1 MTRWTENKRGAPR
14 LFSVRFRFRRDDDAP
29 RRARGDP
36 STGFLLEVPGLVRV
50 ASIAPERQVRAP
62 RDVPRVPRLRRGA
75 ERIRARARRGAR
87 VRGDEDGVGLFFF
100 SAFVLFVLFDV
111 ASFAADE
118 ARQIRRLRLRAPRP
132 DPRADLRDRRDAH
145 VGGGRRGRTR
155 TRTRY
160 IARRVR
166 GRYVFPRARKRVSR
180 DGWEPLPE
188 RLADRVTENLRGSRR
203 RGRAVGSIARCGEAR
218 VRAFRHISRVYAR
231 PRALERGSVGLR
243 PPRRR
248 ARRDAGSSTRHF
260 RERADS
266 ATKRRKN
273 SATARVRRARELAA
287 ATHHALEGW
296 RGAAAGGSTTQV
308 RGG

>member
-14 LFSVRFRFRRDDDAP
+14 LFSVRFRFRRDDAP

-36 STGFLLEVPGLVRV
+36 STGFLLEVPGSVRV

-62 RDVPRVPRLRRGA
+62 RDVARVPRLRRA

-100 SAFVLFVLFDV
+100 SAFVLFDV

-132 DPRADLRDRRDAH
+132 DPRADLRERRDAH

-203 RGRAVGSIARCGEAR
+203 RGRAVGSVARGGEAR

-266 ATKRRKN
+266 ATKRLKN

-287 ATHHALEGW
+287 ATHRALERW

>member
-14 LFSVRFRFRRDDDAP
+14 LFSVRFRFRLDDDAP

-36 STGFLLEVPGLVRV
+36 STGFLLKVPGLVRV

-62 RDVPRVPRLRRGA
+62 RDVARVPRARRA
-75 ERIRARARRGAR
+75 ERIRADARRSAR
-87 VRGDEDGVGLFFF
+87 VRGDEDGVGLFG
-100 SAFVLFVLFDV
+100 VLFDV

-118 ARQIRRLRLRAPRP
+118 ARRNRRLRLRAPRP
-132 DPRADLRDRRDAH
+132 DPRADLRERRDAH

-218 VRAFRHISRVYAR
+218 VRAFRHFSRVYAR

-287 ATHHALEGW
+287 ATHHALERW

>member
-36 STGFLLEVPGLVRV
+36 STGFLLKVPGLVRV

-62 RDVPRVPRLRRGA
+62 RDVARVPRARRA
-75 ERIRARARRGAR
+75 ERIRADARRSAR
-87 VRGDEDGVGLFFF
+87 VRGDEDGVGLFG
-100 SAFVLFVLFDV
+100 VLFDV

-118 ARQIRRLRLRAPRP
+118 ARRNRRLRLRAPRP
-132 DPRADLRDRRDAH
+132 DPRADLRERRDAH

-248 ARRDAGSSTRHF
+248 ARRDAGSSSRRHF

-287 ATHHALEGW
+287 ATHHALERW

>member
-62 RDVPRVPRLRRGA
+62 RDVARVPRLRRGA

-100 SAFVLFVLFDV
+100 SAFVLFVV

-118 ARQIRRLRLRAPRP
+118 ARQNRRLRLRAPRP
-132 DPRADLRDRRDAH
+132 DPRADLRERRDAH

-248 ARRDAGSSTRHF
+248 ARRDAGSSSRRHF

-287 ATHHALEGW
+287 ATHHALERW

>member
-36 STGFLLEVPGLVRV
+36 STGFLLKVPGLVRV

-62 RDVPRVPRLRRGA
+62 RDVARVPRARRA
-75 ERIRARARRGAR
+75 ERIRADARRSAR
-87 VRGDEDGVGLFFF
+87 VRGDEDGVGLFG
-100 SAFVLFVLFDV
+100 VLFDV

-118 ARQIRRLRLRAPRP
+118 ARRNRRLRLRAPRP
-132 DPRADLRDRRDAH
+132 DPRADLRERRDAH

-218 VRAFRHISRVYAR
+218 VRAFRHFSRVYAR

-287 ATHHALEGW
+287 ATHHALERW